1 MNSSSTSL
9 SGTIPTKC
17 VMFKLLG
24 GKLDDTTTE
33 AYTVLIFLV
42 VLSIITCP
50 LTTLFNVLVMIAVK
64 TKPRLKTNSNIV
76 LGCLAV
82 TDGLIGVIGIPWFVA
97 IRIST
102 LKGEASEEYCFLEQL
117 TRNIIRLLCSA
128 SITHLLLMS
137 VERYIAIKHS
147 FAYTTVVT
155 KTRILAASALGWF
168 IALVATI
175 PLVITDNKMYLTT
188 NNTLLILFA
197 AIIISCQVA
206 VYVEIRRHQKQIA
219 SHQVSEEAKQ
229 KFLREKKALKLTTCV
244 ILLLL
249 LSYLPIFV
257 VRTLLVTSTI
267 TNKNIAYISVYT
279 ASFATILN
287 SLMNPVVYC
296 VRIRQFRVALIEILF
311 RKRYTGSRHAEQFE
325 RRRVFGTL
333 NNVVPLEKTTQT
345 TTTTAEATKA
355 LTELG
360 RLTVKIFCND
370 INNRNTDGNQI
381 DDTILQ

>member
-1 MNSSSTSL
+1 MNSSATSL

-17 VMFKLLG
+17 VMYNLLG
-24 GKLDDTTTE
+24 GKLNDTTTE
-33 AYTVLIFLV
+33 AYAVLIFLV

-102 LKGEASEEYCFLEQL
+102 LKSETSEEYCFLEQL

-147 FAYTTVVT
+147 FTYTTVVT
-155 KTRILAASALGWF
+155 KTRILTASALGWF

-197 AIIISCQVA
+197 AIIMFCQVA

-267 TNKNIAYISVYT
+267 TNKNIAYISFYT
-279 ASFATILN
+279 ASFVTILN
-287 SLMNPVVYC
+287 SLINPVVYC
-296 VRIRQFRVALIEILF
+296 VRIRQFRVAFIEILL

-333 NNVVPLEKTTQT
+333 NNVVPL
-345 TTTTAEATKA
+345 
-355 LTELG
+355 
-360 RLTVKIFCND
+360 NNNN
-370 INNRNTDGNQI
+370 NNR
-381 DDTILQ
+381 